1 MNEMNQLPLA
11 IATVP
16 MQRFEKLYPL
26 EKALQRGTLF
36 QALDLPF
43 CPLEGG
49 ERHVC
54 ECARRFGSRELCHG

>member
-11 IATVP
+11 MATVP
-16 MQRFEKLYPL
+16 RQRFEKLYPL

-43 CPLEGG
+43 CPWEGG
-49 ERHVC
+49 ERHV
-54 ECARRFGSRELCHG
+54 

>member
-1 MNEMNQLPLA
+1 MASVSYTHLDVYKRQA

-26 EKALQRGTLF
+26 EKALAHGTLF

-43 CPLEGG
+43 RPWEGG
-49 ERHVC
+49 EQH
-54 ECARRFGSRELCHG
+54 A

>member
-26 EKALQRGTLF
+26 EKALQRGPVSG
-36 QALDLPF
+36 AGPAVLPVGRRRTP
-43 CPLEGG
+43 CV
-49 ERHVC
+49 RM
-54 ECARRFGSRELCHG
+54 CAAIWKP

>member
-36 QALDLPF
+36 QALDQPF
-43 CPLEGG
+43 CPWEGG
-49 ERHVC
+49 ERHV
-54 ECARRFGSRELCHG
+54 

>member
-1 MNEMNQLPLA
+1 MNEKTSLPLA

-26 EKALQRGTLF
+26 EKALTHGTLF

-43 CPLEGG
+43 HPWEG
-49 ERHVC
+49 
-54 ECARRFGSRELCHG
+54 RRTACMRRREQIWKC

>member
-1 MNEMNQLPLA
+1 MLEERKEFCSMNEMNQLPLA

-43 CPLEGG
+43 CPWEGG
-49 ERHVC
+49 ERHV
-54 ECARRFGSRELCHG
+54 